1 MNKAELLAKMGKL
14 RSEAKAIA
22 DGARAEGKEM
32 TDAQL
37 AAVNAKLDEA
47 EKVKA
52 EISALDLRD
61 QTAARL
67 AAANE
72 ETAAPARPR
81 TASAQP
87 EAAGPAVTRQADR
100 AEADPA
106 RGFKGPREFFKA
118 VMDVGMHKAADPR
131 LKPLATAGSDENR
144 GDQANLGGFLIPES
158 FSPNLLQVATESDPT
173 VGRVMSVP
181 MQTPILKIPARTDKN
196 HTSSVS
202 GGLTFSRR
210 SETGQASGSKISVE
224 QVELKASPLIAL
236 NYTTEELLSD
246 SPSTVSA
253 LLANGFRDEYAAT
266 ILNEKLHGNG
276 SGQYLGVMNAPCL
289 VSVSKETGQAPAS
302 IVLQNILKMRARCW
316 GYSSAIWI
324 ANHDTFPQLAQLQL
338 SVGTGGVA
346 VYQPSAVEDR
356 PDTLFGRPIFY
367 SEFAKTLGAAGD
379 LILGNWSQYLEG
391 TLQGMNVQES
401 IHIRFDYNERAFRAT
416 VRNDGQPWWRAA
428 LTVKQGSNSLSPFVS
443 LATRA

>member
-1 MNKAELLAKMGKL
+1 MTKAELLAKMGKL

-22 DGARAEGKEM
+22 EGARAEGKEM

-81 TASAQP
+81 TATAQP
-87 EAAGPAVTRQADR
+87 EAAGPVVTRQADR
-100 AEADPA
+100 AEADPK
-106 RGFKGPREFFKA
+106 RGFKSPREFFNA
-118 VMDVGMHKAADPR
+118 VMQAGSGRAVDNR
-131 LKPLATAGSDENR
+131 LRPLATVGSDENR

-158 FSPNLLQVATESDPT
+158 FSPNLLSVQSEGDPT
-173 VGRVMSVP
+173 AGSVMSIP

-196 HTSSVS
+196 HTSSVT
-202 GGLTFSRR
+202 GGLRFYRR
-210 SETGQASGSKISVE
+210 AQTGQGTASQVAVE
-224 QVELKASPLIAL
+224 QIELKASELMAV
-236 NYTTEELLSD
+236 NFTTNELLQD
-246 SPSTVSA
+246 SPATVSA

-266 ILNEKLHGNG
+266 ILNEKLNGNG
-276 SGQYLGVMNAPCL
+276 AGQYMGVLNAPGT
-289 VSVSKETGQAPAS
+289 VSQAKETGQAAAT
-302 IVLQNILKMRARCW
+302 IVYQNVLKMRSRCW
-316 GYSSAIWI
+316 GYSNAIWL
-324 ANHDTFPQLAQLQL
+324 ANHDCLPQLAQLQL
-338 SVGTGGVA
+338 AVGTGGVA
-346 VYQPSAVEDR
+346 VYMPSAQEDK
-356 PDTLFGRPIFY
+356 PDMLLGRPIY
-367 SEFAKTLGAAGD
+367 YTEFTKTLGTVGD
-379 LILGNWSQYLEG
+379 LVLGNWSQYLEG

-401 IHIRFDYNERAFRAT
+401 IHIRFDYNETAFRAT
-416 VRNDGQPWWRAA
+416 VRNDGQPWWRSA
-428 LTVKQGSNSLSPFVS
+428 LTPKQSSVTLSPFVT